1 MFDQFITHEIQGT
14 SDTPYTFQVADG
26 EDPDIAKNQAMA
38 KFHSIMVVAYGSN
51 VPYHGAYIVH
61 MVEATPGRIDT
72 FVIAS
77 EIRKREVTA

>member
-26 EDPDIAKNQAMA
+26 ADPDIAKNQAMA
-38 KFHSIMVVAYGSN
+38 KFHSIMVAAYGSN

-72 FVIAS
+72 FVIAN